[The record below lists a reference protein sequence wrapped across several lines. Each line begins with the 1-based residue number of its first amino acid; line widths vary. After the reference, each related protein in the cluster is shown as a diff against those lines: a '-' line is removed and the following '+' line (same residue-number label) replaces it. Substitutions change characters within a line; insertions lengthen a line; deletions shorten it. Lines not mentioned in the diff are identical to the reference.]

1 MKASLDEIVKITK
14 PGQGRGSGSGE
25 DQGEDQPKGPK
36 TDTLGDKEPEEGEE
50 GEGEGKEGEGKEG
63 EEGKG
68 KEGKGEGKEG
78 KGKGPMVKTGDF
90 SDDEIEKT
98 TVIRGPKTGEV
109 LSREKG
115 RKIAE
120 EEGVPG
126 GEGRELSD
134 QDWKDS
140 GRDLAQ
146 KHLSP
151 RSRGRGHGR
160 GAIYQ
165 RIMELTEPKVNW
177 RQELRRFIGRLASSS
192 SFKLPNRR
200 HISAGEYRYGL
211 EDTDN
216 ALDNAAV
223 ALDVSGSIANAFPEL
238 AAEVVGIVKAKKIK
252 TVSILPFA
260 NTVVDPFQLK
270 GFKKPTPDD
279 FEKVTTGGGTEAI
292 SDVIDWIDTNLR
304 GNVDFVVIMT
314 DGHLTRALPPAPKNW
329 GKKTLWLVF
338 DNPDFDVPADWG
350 KIIHA
355 NGDKGYWI

>member
-1 MKASLDEIVKITK
+1 MRASLDEIVKITK
-14 PGQGRGSGSGE
+14 PGQGGGSGSGE
-25 DQGEDQPKGPK
+25 DQGEDQPKRPK
-36 TDTLGDKEPEEGEE
+36 TDTLGDKEPEEDQGEE
-50 GEGEGKEGEGKEG
+50 GKGEEGKS

-68 KEGKGEGKEG
+68 KEGKGKGKEG
-78 KGKGPMVKTGDF
+78 KGKDSGEGPMVKTGDF
-90 SDDEIEKT
+90 SEDE
-98 TVIRGPKTGEV
+98 TVTVTRGPMTGEV
-109 LSREKG
+109 LSKERG
-115 RKIAE
+115 RRIAG
-120 EEGVPG
+120 EEGV
-126 GEGRELSD
+126 EGNGPEMTEE
-134 QDWKDS
+134 DWKED
-140 GRDLAQ
+140 GRKGAQ
-146 KHLSP
+146 KNLTP
-151 RSRGRGHGR
+151 RSKGKGHGR

-177 RQELRRFIGRLASSS
+177 RQELKRFIGRLASSS

-211 EDTDN
+211 EDTDH
-216 ALDNAAV
+216 ALENAAV

-260 NTVVDPFQLK
+260 NTVVDPFQIR

-279 FEKVTTGGGTEAI
+279 FAKVRTGGGTEAI
-292 SDVIDWIDTNLR
+292 PDVIDWIDTNLK
-304 GNVDFVVIMT
+304 GKVDFVVIMT
-314 DGHLTRALPPAPKNW
+314 DGHLTNALPPAPKNW

-338 DNPDFDVPADWG
+338 DNPGFDVPADWG

>member
-1 MKASLDEIVKITK
+1 MRASLDEIVKITK
-14 PGQGRGSGSGE
+14 PGQGKGSDPGE
-25 DQGEDQPKGPK
+25 DQGEDQSQPKRPK
-36 TDTLGDKEPEEGEE
+36 IDTLGDKEPEEDQGE
-50 GEGEGKEGEGKEG
+50 
-63 EEGKG
+63 
-68 KEGKGEGKEG
+68 EG

-90 SDDEIEKT
+90 SDDEIETT
-98 TVIRGPKTGEV
+98 TVTRGPMTGEV
-109 LSREKG
+109 LSKERG
-115 RKIAE
+115 RQIAG
-120 EEGVPG
+120 EEGV
-126 GEGRELSD
+126 EGDGPEMTE
-134 QDWKDS
+134 QDWKED
-140 GRDLAQ
+140 GRKAVQ
-146 KHLSP
+146 RHLTP
-151 RSRGRGHGR
+151 RSNKKGSGR

-165 RIMELTEPKVNW
+165 RIMELTQPKVNW
-177 RQELRRFIGRLASSS
+177 RQELKRFIGRLASSS

-260 NTVVDPFQLK
+260 NTVVDPFQIR

-279 FEKVTTGGGTEAI
+279 FAKVRTGGGTEAI
-292 SDVIDWIDTNLR
+292 PDVIDWIDTNLK
-304 GNVDFVVIMT
+304 GKVDFVVIMT
-314 DGHLTRALPPAPKNW
+314 DGHLTNALPPAPKNW

-338 DNPDFDVPADWG
+338 DNPGFDVPSNWG
-350 KIIHA
+350 RIIHA